1 MNSKFDLPG
10 MWLVAACAGAAAGLI
25 AGVGFPKALGHEPSI
40 PLGIGLAL
48 AGGVLAGWYA
58 YRSTR

>member
-1 MNSKFDLPG
+1 

-48 AGGVLAGWYA
+48 VGGVLAGWYA